1 MTTERFISFEG
12 LDFCGKTTQISLL
25 LKRLEDVNLD
35 VQVLREPG
43 GTAVSERVR
52 DIVLDPAHP
61 EMDDRTEILLYSA
74 ARAQLVHQMLIPLL
88 ESRKYIIADRFFDST
103 SAYQGFG
110 RGLDTDFIQR
120 LNAFATSG
128 ITPSKTIFIDISP
141 EESVRRRQSAG
152 RMADRLESQAI
163 EFYHGIRA
171 GFHEIAKANPDRFIS
186 INGESTIE
194 DIAGKIWQV
203 VSEVWDL

>member
-1 MTTERFISFEG
+1 VTTERFISFEG

-25 LKRLEDVNLD
+25 LKRLEDMHLD
-35 VQVLREPG
+35 IQVLREPG

-74 ARAQLVHQMLIPLL
+74 ARAQLVHQTLIPLL
-88 ESRKYIIADRFFDST
+88 ESGKYIIADRFFDST

-110 RGLDTDFIQR
+110 RGLDTDFVQR
-120 LNAFATSG
+120 LNTFATSG
-128 ITPSKTIFIDISP
+128 ITPTKTIFIDISP
-141 EESVRRRQSAG
+141 EESVCRRQSAG

-163 EFYHGIRA
+163 EFYHGIRD
-171 GFHEIAKANPDRFIS
+171 GFHKIAEANPDRFI
-186 INGESTIE
+186 IIPGESTIE
-194 DIAGKIWQV
+194 DIAAKIWQV
-203 VSEVWDL
+203 VSEIWEL